1 MVKRPPVR
9 PYHIAWCLIRRC
21 AEPAQR
27 QPNYCFQT
35 ATKGQSCKLARSD
48 YAIIPGEQPLSHYG
62 LGGPSPR
69 MDSVAPVLAGVFQQI
84 TIWVIVNA
92 NRLRYLA
99 R

>member
-35 ATKGQSCKLARSD
+35 ATKGQSCKPARSD

-69 MDSVAPVLAGVFQQI
+69 RRLPADYHLGDSKRQSIALSCTLI
-84 TIWVIVNA
+84 M
-92 NRLRYLA
+92 RESL
-99 R
+99 